1 MKKLL
6 FIALSVL
13 LTNALSV
20 QAQCVIDYTQTQ
32 PGIYPDTL
40 PDGMVGVPFSEGIT
54 FVMPLD
60 TSGFDFTNFYIQS
73 ISGLPFGLNWQCN
86 SPGTNCNYDP
96 QSNQYGCME
105 VFGTP
110 VLAGTYPLD
119 VTVIATLNVLGDVP
133 AHFYTQVVIQPD
145 TSSNNGFTTSGAYG
159 CSPMTVSFTNNNP
172 GLLAYNWN
180 FGNGVIS
187 TQENPSPQTYSTPGD
202 YIVTYEAYS
211 DTTPEFY
218 LTEVQV
224 LGVPNSWGWPGDA
237 NPDIYINVV
246 NSSGVVY
253 TSAVID
259 NTQPPVTFGIPNL
272 LLSDEVYT
280 VEVWDE
286 DGGLFGA
293 DDDLG
298 SSTFDGHGV
307 SGNSTSG
314 STSIAYT
321 LQQVG
326 PFPSVNST
334 DTIQT
339 FALPNTPNID
349 SIGTQL
355 WTDSLNLSL
364 QWYQN
369 GNPIS
374 GAINDSLLATVSGD
388 YFVISTT
395 PEGCYA
401 SSDTIAIVICDS
413 SFVPPITQNGHLL
426 YTDTSSYSMQWY
438 QDGIPVSGAIS
449 QLLANVS
456 EGDFWVELTSYD
468 GCVYM
473 SDVITVD
480 FTGLNDNDLVNMDFV
495 IYPNPTSG
503 VFNVSLSGVVDE
515 QLSIQVVDLSGRPV
529 YNEAFFVSNQMLEA
543 KIILSSSPGVYLVN
557 ISNGIQTVQKKLILK

>member
-6 FIALSVL
+6 LIVLSAF
-13 LTNALSV
+13 LTSFLSLH
-20 QAQCVIDYTQTQ
+20 AQCVIDYTQTQ

-40 PDGMVGVPFSEGIT
+40 PDGMVGVPYSEGIT

-73 ISGLPFGLNWQCN
+73 IAGLPFGLNWQCN

-96 QSNQYGCME
+96 QSNQYGCMDIY
-105 VFGTP
+105 GTP
-110 VLAGTYPLD
+110 VLAGTYALD
-119 VTVIATLNVLGDVP
+119 VTVIATLNVIGDVP

-145 TSSNNGFTTSGAYG
+145 TSSNNGFTLSGAYG

-172 GLLAYNWN
+172 GLLAYNWD
-180 FGNGVIS
+180 FGNGATS
-187 TQENPSPQTYSTPGD
+187 TQENPSPQSYSTPGD
-202 YIVTYEAYS
+202 YIVTYEAFS
-211 DTTPEFY
+211 DTTPDFY

-224 LGVPNSWGWPGDA
+224 LGVPNSWGWPGDL

-246 NSSGVVY
+246 NGSGTVY
-253 TSAVID
+253 TSAVVD
-259 NTQPPVTFGIPNL
+259 NTQPPLTFAIPNL
-272 LLSDEVYT
+272 LLTNETYT

-286 DGGLFGA
+286 DGGLFGS

-321 LQQVG
+321 IQQVG
-326 PFPSVNST
+326 PFPSVSSV
-334 DTIQT
+334 DTIQN
-339 FALPNTPNID
+339 FGVPNPPNID
-349 SIGTQL
+349 SLGLQL
-355 WTDSLNLSL
+355 WTDSLNLTL

-369 GNPIS
+369 GNPIA
-374 GAINDSLLATVSGD
+374 GAINDSLLATASGD
-388 YFVISTT
+388 YFVISST

-401 SSDTIAIVICDS
+401 SSDTITIVICDTT
-413 SFVPPITQNGHLL
+413 FTPPITQNGHLL
-426 YTDTSSYSMQWY
+426 YTDTSSYAIQWY
-438 QDGIPVSGAIS
+438 QDGIPIAGENG
-449 QLLANVS
+449 QLLQNDN

-480 FTGLNDNDLVNMDFV
+480 FTSIQEFDLSGVEFN

-503 VFNVSLSGVVDE
+503 EFNISINGVEDNQINITV
-515 QLSIQVVDLSGRPV
+515 LDLSGRV
-529 YNEAFFVSNQMLEA
+529 VFNDSFNITNQQLNE
-543 KIILSSSPGVYLVN
+543 KIVLNSLPGIYLVN
-557 ISNGIQTVQKKLILK
+557 VTNGNQTVQKKLLIK